1 MTDIR
6 IDPAVR
12 QKRMEQMQEL
22 YDLALANN
30 DMCKEELYTLIKKI
44 TNENKQE
51 IENQAI
57 DYIYTALEQVMVITL
72 QEARKIYK
80 KLKDNKRISIEELFY
95 KADEKTLDER
105 VRERIEQDWDTLTL
119 LYYLG
124 VILDTETFQIIHQTI
139 KSKVNIDY
147 IVGLTNQRN
156 TINTNKDLDINIVA
170 TRSRQIFCAVARFV
184 RLFSL
189 ILHK

>member
-147 IVGLTNQRN
+147 IEIVG
-156 TINTNKDLDINIVA
+156 
-170 TRSRQIFCAVARFV
+170 SGC
-184 RLFSL
+184 
-189 ILHK
+189 